1 MTSRTGLIL
10 CGLHLGVTLALAQ
23 SIPEENGVPQAVRE
37 FLQGAE
43 PDLEKIAEFL
53 AMEPPP
59 KWAGPG
65 IDGVKDSVLSRL
77 GRMRPLPPG
86 LPRMLA
92 DVVSNQSAERT
103 GRMYSAQY
111 LVEAYQ
117 RMASESREW
126 VSTDDALAVRRA
138 LYQALED
145 SDSMVQ
151 ATALISLAELCRN
164 RPELDKALVAAEAL
178 KAVQAPGSSPAYR
191 AAAFRFCAQ
200 NRMTEALPAAR
211 HWAAKTGSPFVSLA
225 ALHAL
230 GEMGA
235 GEDAETLRAKLSAR
249 PKDEKR
255 VAMLAAIKCIEQR
268 QPSDLSHKREEQE

>member
-1 MTSRTGLIL
+1 VTSRTGLIL
-10 CGLHLGVTLALAQ
+10 CGLHLGVALAIAQ
-23 SIPEENGVPQAVRE
+23 SIPEGHGVPQTVRE

-43 PDLEKIAEFL
+43 PDLGEIADFL
-53 AMEPPP
+53 ALEPAPH
-59 KWAGPG
+59 WAGPG
-65 IDGVKDSVLSRL
+65 FDGVKDSVLSRL
-77 GRMRPLPPG
+77 GRMRPLPPE

-92 DVVSNQSAERT
+92 DVVSNRSAERT

-117 RMASESREW
+117 RMASESQEW
-126 VSTDDALAVRRA
+126 VSTNDALAVRRA
-138 LYQALED
+138 LYQALSD

-200 NRMTEALPAAR
+200 NRMVEALPAAR
-211 HWAAKTGSPFVSLA
+211 LWAAKTGTAFVSLA
-225 ALHAL
+225 ALYAL

-235 GEDAETLRAKLSAR
+235 GEDVENLRARLAER
-249 PKDEKR
+249 PYDEKR
-255 VAMLAAIKCIEQR
+255 VAMLAAIQRIEQR
-268 QPSDLSHKREEQE
+268 QQSSPGRKG